1 MNKQNITGLVKTIQ
15 TSVVKHSPEILT
27 GIGIAGMVTTTIF
40 AVKVTPK
47 ALDLIA
53 KAEDEN
59 ATYGDGEPLTKIE
72 IVRVAWKP
80 YIPAALTCIASI
92 ACLIGA
98 SSVNFR
104 RNAALATAYKL
115 SEAALTEYKDAVIDT
130 IGEKKEQAV
139 KEKISKNRVEQNPV
153 SNNTIYITGDGDTLF
168 LEPISKRYFYSDIE
182 QVRSIINTLNETLYN
197 DPFGHIPL
205 SDLYDAVGLAQT
217 DISNDIGWNI
227 NGGSIKVDFHPAMSD
242 KGKPCLALYYETAP
256 SWDYDK

>member
-27 GIGIAGMVTTTIF
+27 GIGVAGMVTTTIF

-59 ATYGDGEPLTKIE
+59 DTYGDGEPLTKIE
-72 IVRVAWKP
+72 IIRVAWKP

-182 QVRSIINTLNETLYN
+182 QVRSIINTLNEALYN

-205 SDLYDAVGLAQT
+205 SDLYDAVGLTQT

>member
-1 MNKQNITGLVKTIQ
+1 MNKQNITDLVKTIQ

-59 ATYGDGEPLTKIE
+59 DTYGDGEPLTKIE
-72 IVRVAWKP
+72 IVKVAWKP

-168 LEPISKRYFYSDIE
+168 LEPISKRF
-182 QVRSIINTLNETLYN
+182 L
-197 DPFGHIPL
+197 F
-205 SDLYDAVGLAQT
+205 
-217 DISNDIGWNI
+217 
-227 NGGSIKVDFHPAMSD
+227 
-242 KGKPCLALYYETAP
+242 
-256 SWDYDK
+256 

>member
-59 ATYGDGEPLTKIE
+59 DTYGDGEPLTKIE
-72 IVRVAWKP
+72 IIRVAWKP

-182 QVRSIINTLNETLYN
+182 QVRSIINTLNEALYN

-205 SDLYDAVGLAQT
+205 SDLYDAVGLTQT